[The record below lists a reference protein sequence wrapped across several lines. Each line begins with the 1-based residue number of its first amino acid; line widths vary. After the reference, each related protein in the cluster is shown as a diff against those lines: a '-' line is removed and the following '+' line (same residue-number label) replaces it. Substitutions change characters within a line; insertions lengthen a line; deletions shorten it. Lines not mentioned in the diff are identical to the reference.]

1 MAVKPHCICS
11 NTAIPSLYSKCSTQY
26 RSDRKKTHRARDL
39 DIMKKA
45 DVNIQ
50 TLARV
55 QKVTAEGV
63 EYMDKNGQTILAQ
76 VDLVVVSTGQ
86 RTAGDDLAEGLE
98 ADAITVKRAGDAV
111 AMGNIRVNVRSGFH
125 AGYDA

>member
-1 MAVKPHCICS
+1 
-11 NTAIPSLYSKCSTQY
+11 
-26 RSDRKKTHRARDL
+26 
-39 DIMKKA
+39 MKKA

-125 AGYDA
+125 AGYDV